1 MSGPFVAQFSS
12 GDCYVCGMYFTEG
25 DILRYDRDGHLGH
38 DRCAEREQPVSADQ
52 PMLFDIEAARAARI
66 A

>member
-12 GDCYVCGMYFTEG
+12 GDCYVCGMYFREG
-25 DILRYDRDGHLGH
+25 DVLRYDRNGHLQH
-38 DRCAEREQPVSADQ
+38 DECSDRVHAPAEAQPV
-52 PMLFDIEAARAARI
+52 LFDIEAARAARI